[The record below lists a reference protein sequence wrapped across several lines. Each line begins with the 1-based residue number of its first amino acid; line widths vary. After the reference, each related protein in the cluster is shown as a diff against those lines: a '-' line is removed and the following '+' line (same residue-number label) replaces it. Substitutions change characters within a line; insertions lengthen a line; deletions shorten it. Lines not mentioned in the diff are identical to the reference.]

1 MSTCPLARRLFVV
14 ALASASVPAL
24 LAADP
29 GVQADTR
36 RPAHE
41 QLLER
46 AREGALRKLEQP
58 GCLLLLEE
66 FKDQNGRT
74 LAANLA
80 EWDRTAVDYLRT
92 TPFRDG
98 SSLTPC
104 RGGGS
109 ALVSVP
115 GMRPVFV
122 CPSFKRQAEKDPWA
136 AENWVIHEMLHTLG
150 LGENPPSS
158 REITQRVGERCH

>member
-1 MSTCPLARRLFVV
+1 MLARQLVRRLAVV
-14 ALASASVPAL
+14 ALGGAGVPV
-24 LAADP
+24 LAAEP
-29 GVQADTR
+29 NVKADTR

-58 GCLLLLEE
+58 GCLRLLDE
-66 FKDQNGRT
+66 FKDPSGRT

-80 EWDRTAVDYLRT
+80 EWDRTPVEYLRT

-98 SSLTPC
+98 SFSTLC

-109 ALVSVP
+109 ALISMP

-158 REITQRVGERCH
+158 REITQRVSERCH

>member
-1 MSTCPLARRLFVV
+1 MLDRPLVRRLAVFAFAASGVPV
-14 ALASASVPAL
+14 LAAEPSVP
-24 LAADP
+24 
-29 GVQADTR
+29 ADTR

-46 AREGALRKLEQP
+46 AREGAMRKLEQP
-58 GCLLLLEE
+58 GCQLLLEE
-66 FKDQNGRT
+66 FKDPSGRT

-98 SSLTPC
+98 SFHPLC

-109 ALVSVP
+109 ALISVP

-122 CPSFKRQAEKDPWA
+122 CPSFRRQAEKDPWA

-150 LGENPPSS
+150 LSENPPSS
-158 REITQRVGERCH
+158 RAITQRVSERCR

>member
-1 MSTCPLARRLFVV
+1 MSDRPLVRRLFVV
-14 ALASASVPAL
+14 ALAAASVSLPA
-24 LAADP
+24 AEP
-29 GVQADTR
+29 GDKPDTR
-36 RPAHE
+36 RVAHE
-41 QLLER
+41 PLLER

-66 FKDQNGRT
+66 FKDPSGRT

-80 EWDRTAVDYLRT
+80 EWDRTAVEYLRT

-98 SSLTPC
+98 SFHPLC

-109 ALVSVP
+109 ALISVP
-115 GMRPVFV
+115 GMRPIFV
-122 CPSFKRQAEKDPWA
+122 CPRFRREAEKDPWA

-158 REITQRVGERCH
+158 REITQRVAERCR

>member
-1 MSTCPLARRLFVV
+1 MSDRPLVRRLAVV
-14 ALASASVPAL
+14 AFVAAGVPAL
-24 LAADP
+24 AAEP
-29 GVQADTR
+29 SVKADTR

-46 AREGALRKLEQP
+46 ARDGALRKLEQP
-58 GCLLLLEE
+58 GCLVLLEE

-80 EWDRTAVDYLRT
+80 EWDRTAVEYLRT

-98 SSLTPC
+98 SSLPLC

-109 ALVSVP
+109 ALISTP